1 MKLLYNFAIGCYQA
15 AVSMAGCFNKKAHKL
30 SHGEHEALKG
40 LKANLHPDGNYIWIH
55 AASLGEFEQGRPLIE
70 SIRAKHPEQR
80 ILLTF
85 FSPSGY
91 EVRKNY
97 DGVDYV
103 SYLPFD
109 LSWNVE
115 KFLDIVKPR
124 KAIFVKYEFWYN
136 YLHELQHRHIP
147 TYLISSIFRKEQIFF
162 RPYGGMFRSMLRCF
176 THLYV
181 QDKASQELLS
191 QIGINNV
198 TVAGDTRFDRVITI
212 YRQARQIPLIE
223 RLTKGHF
230 SIVAGS
236 SWQPDEELF
245 IRYFNNHPEQRLVIA
260 PHEIHEEHLAAIEA
274 KLTRPHLRLSQ
285 ANEAN
290 IAQADCLIV
299 DSFGLLSSIYRYG
312 QVAYIG
318 GGFGAGIHNCLEASV
333 YGMPVIFGT
342 NYKKF
347 REAREMLT
355 ARCAFSIENYQQLE
369 NLLDRLSTQ
378 PDYLEQTGRTAHSY
392 IHDNAGATDVI
403 YNDLFNSTTK

>member
-1 MKLLYNFAIGCYQA
+1 MKLLYNFAIGCYRT
-15 AVSMAGCFNKKAHKL
+15 AVSIAGHFNKKAQKL
-30 SHGEHEALKG
+30 SHGESNALKQ
-40 LKANLHPDGNYIWIH
+40 LQANIHPDGNYIWIH

-70 SIRAKHPEQR
+70 TLRAKCPNQR

-109 LSWNVE
+109 RSCNVR

-124 KAIFVKYEFWYN
+124 QAIFVKYEFWYN
-136 YLHELQHRHIP
+136 YLHELRQRNIP

-162 RPYGGMFRSMLRCF
+162 KPYGGMFRSMLRCF

-181 QDKASQELLS
+181 QDKSSLELLS
-191 QIGINNV
+191 QIGINNA
-198 TVAGDTRFDRVITI
+198 TIAGDTRFDRVITI
-212 YRQARQIPLIE
+212 HQQAREVPLIE
-223 RLTKGHF
+223 QLTNGHF

-245 IRYFNNHPEQRLVIA
+245 IRYFNSHPELRLVIA
-260 PHEIHEEHLAAIEA
+260 PHEIHEEHLASIEA
-274 KLTRPHLRLSQ
+274 QLSRPHLRLSQ
-285 ANEAN
+285 ANETN
-290 IAQADCLIV
+290 IAQVDCLIV

-333 YGMPVIFGT
+333 YGIPVIFGT
-342 NYKKF
+342 NYTKF

-355 ARCAFSIENYQQLE
+355 AQCAFSIENYQQLE
-369 NLLDRLSTQ
+369 KLLDYLTSH
-378 PDYLEQTGRTAHSY
+378 PHYLEKTGRTAHNY
-392 IHDNAGATDVI
+392 VHNNAGATNII
-403 YNDLFNSTTK
+403 YNDLFNIK